1 MRSHSGKTPKNQS
14 VSVANRFS
22 GNNSNSTIAAK
33 FADNLPFAIAQRQ
46 LEEPVQRV
54 GGPEEEE
61 LLQGKFEPV
70 QRVGGPEEEELL
82 QGKFEPV
89 QRMGSPEEE
98 ELLQGKF
105 EPVQRVGGPEE
116 EELLQGKFE
125 PIQMKE
131 NKTGMPDHLKSG
143 IESLSGIDMSDV
155 QVHHNSAQPA
165 QLNALAYAQG
175 TDIHVAPGQE
185 KHLAHEAWHVA
196 QQKQGR
202 VQPTMSLNGQNIN
215 DDIGLE
221 QEADIMGE
229 KALNTPE
236 NEPA

>member
-1 MRSHSGKTPKNQS
+1 MSVNILIRSTMRSHSGKNPKNQS
-14 VSVANRFS
+14 KAVANRFS

-33 FADNLPFAIAQRQ
+33 FADNRPLSIAQRQ
-46 LEEPVQRV
+46 LQEPVQRA

-82 QGKFEPV
+82 QGKFD
-89 QRMGSPEEE
+89 
-98 ELLQGKF
+98 
-105 EPVQRVGGPEE
+105 PVQRVGGPEE

-125 PIQMKE
+125 PIQRKE
-131 NKTGMPDHLKSG
+131 NNTGMPDHLKSG
-143 IESLSGIDMSDV
+143 IESLSGIDMADV
-155 QVHHNSAQPA
+155 QVHHNSSQPA

-175 TDIHVAPGQE
+175 TDIHIAPGQE

-229 KALNTPE
+229 KAQNAPE
-236 NEPA
+236 TEPD

>member
-1 MRSHSGKTPKNQS
+1 MSVNILMRSTMRSHSGKTPKNQS

-54 GGPEEEE
+54 GSPEEEE

-70 QRVGGPEEEELL
+70 QRVGG
-82 QGKFEPV
+82 
-89 QRMGSPEEE
+89 PEEE

-155 QVHHNSAQPA
+155 QVHHNSSQPA